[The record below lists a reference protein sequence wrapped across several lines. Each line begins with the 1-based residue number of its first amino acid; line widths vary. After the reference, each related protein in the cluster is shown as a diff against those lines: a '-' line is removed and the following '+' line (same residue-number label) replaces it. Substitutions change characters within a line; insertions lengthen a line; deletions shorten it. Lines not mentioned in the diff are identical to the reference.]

1 MSKKLSPEDL
11 AKARFKRLSTV
22 RFFGVFMGI
31 VGAAIMAGKVD
42 LPRLVGLLVLL
53 GGLYYALLFPAQLVR
68 RWKKQDAAQ

>member
-1 MSKKLSPEDL
+1 LSTKLSSEEL
-11 AKARFKRLSTV
+11 AKARFKRLTAV
-22 RFFGVFMGI
+22 RFFGVFMGV

>member
-1 MSKKLSPEDL
+1 LSTKLSPEEL
-11 AKARFKRLSTV
+11 AKARFKRLTAV
-22 RFFGVFMGI
+22 RFFGVFMGV
-31 VGAAIMAGKVD
+31 VGAAVMAGKVD

>member
-1 MSKKLSPEDL
+1 MSTKLSPEEL
-11 AKARFKRLSTV
+11 AKARFKRLTAV
-22 RFFGVFMGI
+22 RFFGVFMGV
-31 VGAAIMAGKVD
+31 VGAAVMAGKVD